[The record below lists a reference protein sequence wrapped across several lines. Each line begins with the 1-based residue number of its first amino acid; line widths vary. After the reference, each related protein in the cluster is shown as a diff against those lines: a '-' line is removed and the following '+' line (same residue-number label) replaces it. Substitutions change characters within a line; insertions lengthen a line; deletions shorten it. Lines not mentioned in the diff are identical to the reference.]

1 MKKILK
7 TLTIFIMLLVTIS
20 LFRVQASSKQ
30 YVYLGG
36 DSIGLKMNTG
46 VYVVGKYEVQTKS
59 GKVSP
64 WQNSNIN
71 VGDTIEKING
81 IKVDTNKQLINYLNQ
96 SNQDIANLQIKRGN
110 TSFNTN
116 IEIIKN
122 STNEKSIGLYIRD
135 QILGIGTLT
144 FITEN
149 NQFASLGHGVYDNQV
164 LLSVA
169 SGDLY
174 RSSVRN
180 IKKSEP
186 GIAGEKRASLE
197 RGIIGTIYENDVTG
211 LYGKLENISKNNK
224 LVEVANQ
231 KDVKNGPAK
240 IYTVVDG
247 HTINEYNI
255 EIIDIKRQS
264 RKGVKGIKFKVTDSN
279 LVSKTGGIVQGMSG
293 SPIVQ
298 DGKIIGAVSHVTVE
312 NPIYGYAMHIEWMVD
327 EANRLNRQ

>member
-46 VYVVGKYEVQTKS
+46 VYVVGKYEVQTKR
-59 GKVSP
+59 GRVSP

-174 RSSVRN
+174 KSSVRN

-197 RGIIGTIYENDVTG
+197 RGIIGTIYE
-211 LYGKLENISKNNK
+211 
-224 LVEVANQ
+224 
-231 KDVKNGPAK
+231 
-240 IYTVVDG
+240 
-247 HTINEYNI
+247 
-255 EIIDIKRQS
+255 
-264 RKGVKGIKFKVTDSN
+264 
-279 LVSKTGGIVQGMSG
+279 M
-293 SPIVQ
+293 
-298 DGKIIGAVSHVTVE
+298 
-312 NPIYGYAMHIEWMVD
+312 M
-327 EANRLNRQ
+327 

>member
-46 VYVVGKYEVQTKS
+46 VYVVGKYEVQTKR

-71 VGDTIEKING
+71 VGDT
-81 IKVDTNKQLINYLNQ
+81 KVDTNKQLINYLNQ

-174 RSSVRN
+174 
-180 IKKSEP
+180 
-186 GIAGEKRASLE
+186 
-197 RGIIGTIYENDVTG
+197 
-211 LYGKLENISKNNK
+211 
-224 LVEVANQ
+224 LV
-231 KDVKNGPAK
+231 
-240 IYTVVDG
+240 
-247 HTINEYNI
+247 
-255 EIIDIKRQS
+255 
-264 RKGVKGIKFKVTDSN
+264 
-279 LVSKTGGIVQGMSG
+279 
-293 SPIVQ
+293 
-298 DGKIIGAVSHVTVE
+298 
-312 NPIYGYAMHIEWMVD
+312 
-327 EANRLNRQ
+327 

>member
-46 VYVVGKYEVQTKS
+46 VYVVGKYEVQTKR
-59 GKVSP
+59 GRVSP

-96 SNQDIANLQIKRGN
+96 S
-110 TSFNTN
+110 SFNTN

-174 RSSVRN
+174 KSSVRN

-224 LVEVANQ
+224 LVEVASQ

-247 HTINEYNI
+247 QTINEYNI

-279 LVSKTGGIVQGMSG
+279 LIAKTGGIVQGMSG